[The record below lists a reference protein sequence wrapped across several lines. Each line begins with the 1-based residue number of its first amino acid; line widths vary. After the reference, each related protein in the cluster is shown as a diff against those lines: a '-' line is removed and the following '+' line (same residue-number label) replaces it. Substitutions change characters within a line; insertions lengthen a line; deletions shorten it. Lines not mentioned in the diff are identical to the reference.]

1 MPVIDEMPE
10 LALDASGLIETSGV
24 TFEGGVGPASA
35 PPTSGAQDQQAY
47 VCPAH
52 PNGE

>member
-1 MPVIDEMPE
+1 MPVIDELPE
-10 LALDASGLIETSGV
+10 LAFDVSGLIETSGV
-24 TFEGGVGPASA
+24 DFEGSGNLLPASA
-35 PPTSGAQDQQAY
+35 PETSAQAY

>member
-1 MPVIDEMPE
+1 MTVIDELPE
-10 LALDASGLIETSGV
+10 LAFDASDLIETSGV
-24 TFEGGVGPASA
+24 DFEGLGNILPASA
-35 PPTSGAQDQQAY
+35 PATSGQAY

>member
-10 LALDASGLIETSGV
+10 LAFDVSGLIETSGAA
-24 TFEGGVGPASA
+24 FEGPSSTLTSA
-35 PPTSGAQDQQAY
+35 PATSGVQAY